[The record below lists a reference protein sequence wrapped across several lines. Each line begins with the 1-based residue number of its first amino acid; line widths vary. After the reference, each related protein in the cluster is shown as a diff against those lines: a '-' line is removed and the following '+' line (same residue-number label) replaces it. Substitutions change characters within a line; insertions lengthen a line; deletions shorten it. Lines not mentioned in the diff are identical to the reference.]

1 MTYKGNALSRT
12 PFYQLL
18 YSVRCR
24 QVFVLSELAEVIAK
38 LWH

>member
-12 PFYQLL
+12 PLYQLL

-24 QVFVLSELAEVIAK
+24 QVFVLSELC
-38 LWH
+38 